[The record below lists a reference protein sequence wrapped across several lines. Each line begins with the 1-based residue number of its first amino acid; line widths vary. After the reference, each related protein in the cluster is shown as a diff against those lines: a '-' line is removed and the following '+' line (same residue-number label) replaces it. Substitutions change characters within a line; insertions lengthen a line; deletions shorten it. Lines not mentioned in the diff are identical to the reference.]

1 MGWLNSRKPQG
12 FHHTYIY
19 IDERN
24 EAVRRLRQSRV
35 EAAADEA
42 SLTAAATDAEPSVV
56 TAAPSGDAVAS
67 SVDASAPSAASA
79 ALLGDAVASSVDA
92 SAPSAASAAPSGDDA
107 APKSASATPMPETLP
122 AGPLFVSALA
132 ERRRQSRDAAMRLVG
147 AIVVPLLMLFLVLT
161 IFIFL
166 L

>member
-35 EAAADEA
+35 QAAADEA
-42 SLTAAATDAEPSVV
+42 SLTAAGDGAASSADAAKPS
-56 TAAPSGDAVAS
+56 ADAVK
-67 SVDASAPSAASA
+67 PSAAS
-79 ALLGDAVASSVDA
+79 V
-92 SAPSAASAAPSGDDA
+92 
-107 APKSASATPMPETLP
+107 TPAPETSP
-122 AGPLFVSALA
+122 AGPLFISALA

>member
-42 SLTAAATDAEPSVV
+42 SFTAAATAAEPSVV
-56 TAAPSGDAVAS
+56 TAAPSGDDAAP
-67 SVDASAPSAASA
+67 SVDAS
-79 ALLGDAVASSVDA
+79 
-92 SAPSAASAAPSGDDA
+92 
-107 APKSASATPMPETLP
+107 APKSASATPAPETSP

>member
-1 MGWLNSRKPQG
+1 MDWLNSRKPQG

-42 SLTAAATDAEPSVV
+42 SLTAA
-56 TAAPSGDAVAS
+56 GDGAAS
-67 SVDASAPSAASA
+67 SADAAKPSADFAKPSADFAKPSADSAKPSAAS
-79 ALLGDAVASSVDA
+79 V
-92 SAPSAASAAPSGDDA
+92 
-107 APKSASATPMPETLP
+107 TPAPETSP

>member
-42 SLTAAATDAEPSVV
+42 SLTAA
-56 TAAPSGDAVAS
+56 GDGAAS
-67 SVDASAPSAASA
+67 SADAAKPSADSA
-79 ALLGDAVASSVDA
+79 K
-92 SAPSAASAAPSGDDA
+92 PSAASAAPA
-107 APKSASATPMPETLP
+107 PETSP

-132 ERRRQSRDAAMRLVG
+132 ERRRQLRDAAMRLVG

>member
-56 TAAPSGDAVAS
+56 TAV
-67 SVDASAPSAASA
+67 
-79 ALLGDAVASSVDA
+79 
-92 SAPSAASAAPSGDDA
+92 PSGDDLT
-107 APKSASATPMPETLP
+107 PKSASVTPTPETSP

>member
-42 SLTAAATDAEPSVV
+42 SLTAA
-56 TAAPSGDAVAS
+56 GDGAAS
-67 SVDASAPSAASA
+67 SADAAKPSADSAKPSAAY
-79 ALLGDAVASSVDA
+79 
-92 SAPSAASAAPSGDDA
+92 
-107 APKSASATPMPETLP
+107 ATPAPETSP
-122 AGPLFVSALA
+122 AGQLFVSALA

>member
-24 EAVRRLRQSRV
+24 EAVRRLRQSRA

-42 SLTAAATDAEPSVV
+42 SLTAA
-56 TAAPSGDAVAS
+56 GDGAAS
-67 SVDASAPSAASA
+67 SADAFVLSA
-79 ALLGDAVASSVDA
+79 DTV
-92 SAPSAASAAPSGDDA
+92 
-107 APKSASATPMPETLP
+107 APKSASATPEPETSP

-147 AIVVPLLMLFLVLT
+147 AIVVPLLMLFLVLI

>member
-42 SLTAAATDAEPSVV
+42 SLTAAGIDVEPSAV
-56 TAAPSGDAVAS
+56 TAVPSGDAVAS

-79 ALLGDAVASSVDA
+79 K
-92 SAPSAASAAPSGDDA
+92 PSAASA
-107 APKSASATPMPETLP
+107 TPAPETSP

>member
-1 MGWLNSRKPQG
+1 MGWLNSRKPKG

-42 SLTAAATDAEPSVV
+42 SLTAA
-56 TAAPSGDAVAS
+56 GDGAAS
-67 SVDASAPSAASA
+67 SADAARPSADCAKPSAASA
-79 ALLGDAVASSVDA
+79 K
-92 SAPSAASAAPSGDDA
+92 PSAASA
-107 APKSASATPMPETLP
+107 KSSAASATPAPETSP

>member
-56 TAAPSGDAVAS
+56 TAV
-67 SVDASAPSAASA
+67 
-79 ALLGDAVASSVDA
+79 
-92 SAPSAASAAPSGDDA
+92 PSGDDA
-107 APKSASATPMPETLP
+107 APSVDASAPKSASATPAPETSP

-147 AIVVPLLMLFLVLT
+147 AIVVPLLILFLVLT

>member
-24 EAVRRLRQSRV
+24 EAVRHLRQSRV

-42 SLTAAATDAEPSVV
+42 SLTAAATDAEPSAV
-56 TAAPSGDAVAS
+56 TAAPSGDDAAP

-79 ALLGDAVASSVDA
+79 KPSV
-92 SAPSAASAAPSGDDA
+92 
-107 APKSASATPMPETLP
+107 ASATPAPETSP

>member
-42 SLTAAATDAEPSVV
+42 SLTAAGDGAVSSADAAKPS
-56 TAAPSGDAVAS
+56 AD
-67 SVDASAPSAASA
+67 SAKPSAASA
-79 ALLGDAVASSVDA
+79 
-92 SAPSAASAAPSGDDA
+92 
-107 APKSASATPMPETLP
+107 TPAPETSP

>member
-24 EAVRRLRQSRV
+24 EAVRRLRQTRV

-42 SLTAAATDAEPSVV
+42 SLAAA
-56 TAAPSGDAVAS
+56 GDGAAS
-67 SVDASAPSAASA
+67 SDDAAKPSADSAKPSAASA
-79 ALLGDAVASSVDA
+79 
-92 SAPSAASAAPSGDDA
+92 
-107 APKSASATPMPETLP
+107 TPTPETSS

>member
-42 SLTAAATDAEPSVV
+42 SLTAAGDGAASSADAAKPS
-56 TAAPSGDAVAS
+56 ADAVK
-67 SVDASAPSAASA
+67 PSAAS
-79 ALLGDAVASSVDA
+79 V
-92 SAPSAASAAPSGDDA
+92 
-107 APKSASATPMPETLP
+107 TPAPETSP
-122 AGPLFVSALA
+122 AGPLFISALA

>member
-35 EAAADEA
+35 EAATDEA
-42 SLTAAATDAEPSVV
+42 SLTAAGDGAVSSADA
-56 TAAPSGDAVAS
+56 AK
-67 SVDASAPSAASA
+67 PSAASA
-79 ALLGDAVASSVDA
+79 K
-92 SAPSAASAAPSGDDA
+92 PSAASA
-107 APKSASATPMPETLP
+107 TPAPETSP

>member
-42 SLTAAATDAEPSVV
+42 SLAAA
-56 TAAPSGDAVAS
+56 GDGAAS
-67 SVDASAPSAASA
+67 S
-79 ALLGDAVASSVDA
+79 
-92 SAPSAASAAPSGDDA
+92 DDA
-107 APKSASATPMPETLP
+107 AKPSADSAKPSADSATPAPETSP
-122 AGPLFVSALA
+122 AGPLFVSTLA

>member
-42 SLTAAATDAEPSVV
+42 SLTAAGDGAASSADAAKPSADSAKPSV
-56 TAAPSGDAVAS
+56 
-67 SVDASAPSAASA
+67 
-79 ALLGDAVASSVDA
+79 
-92 SAPSAASAAPSGDDA
+92 
-107 APKSASATPMPETLP
+107 ASATPAPETSP

>member
-35 EAAADEA
+35 EAATDEA

-56 TAAPSGDAVAS
+56 TAAPS
-67 SVDASAPSAASA
+67 VDAS
-79 ALLGDAVASSVDA
+79 
-92 SAPSAASAAPSGDDA
+92 
-107 APKSASATPMPETLP
+107 APKSASATPAPETSP

>member
-42 SLTAAATDAEPSVV
+42 SLTAA
-56 TAAPSGDAVAS
+56 GDGAAS
-67 SVDASAPSAASA
+67 SADAAKPSADSAKPSAASA
-79 ALLGDAVASSVDA
+79 
-92 SAPSAASAAPSGDDA
+92 
-107 APKSASATPMPETLP
+107 TPAPETSP

-132 ERRRQSRDAAMRLVG
+132 ERRRLSRDAAMRLVG

>member
-42 SLTAAATDAEPSVV
+42 SLTAAGDGAVSSADA
-56 TAAPSGDAVAS
+56 AK
-67 SVDASAPSAASA
+67 PSAASA
-79 ALLGDAVASSVDA
+79 K
-92 SAPSAASAAPSGDDA
+92 PSAASAKPSA
-107 APKSASATPMPETLP
+107 ASATPAPETSP
-122 AGPLFVSALA
+122 AGQLFVSALA
-132 ERRRQSRDAAMRLVG
+132 ERRRKSRDAAMRLVG

>member
-35 EAAADEA
+35 EVAADEA
-42 SLTAAATDAEPSVV
+42 SLTAA
-56 TAAPSGDAVAS
+56 GDGAAS
-67 SVDASAPSAASA
+67 SADAAKPSADSAKPSAASA
-79 ALLGDAVASSVDA
+79 
-92 SAPSAASAAPSGDDA
+92 
-107 APKSASATPMPETLP
+107 TPAPETSP

>member
-42 SLTAAATDAEPSVV
+42 SLTAA
-56 TAAPSGDAVAS
+56 GDGAAS
-67 SVDASAPSAASA
+67 SADAATPSA
-79 ALLGDAVASSVDA
+79 DN
-92 SAPSAASAAPSGDDA
+92 A
-107 APKSASATPMPETLP
+107 APKSASATPAPETSP

>member
-56 TAAPSGDAVAS
+56 TAAPSGDAAAP
-67 SVDASAPSAASA
+67 SVDAS
-79 ALLGDAVASSVDA
+79 
-92 SAPSAASAAPSGDDA
+92 
-107 APKSASATPMPETLP
+107 APKSASATPAPETSP

>member
-35 EAAADEA
+35 EAAADEV
-42 SLTAAATDAEPSVV
+42 SLTAA
-56 TAAPSGDAVAS
+56 GDGAAS
-67 SVDASAPSAASA
+67 SADAARPSADSAKPSAAS
-79 ALLGDAVASSVDA
+79 VNP
-92 SAPSAASAAPSGDDA
+92 APEIS
-107 APKSASATPMPETLP
+107 P

>member
-56 TAAPSGDAVAS
+56 TAAPSGDA
-67 SVDASAPSAASA
+67 SAPSAASA
-79 ALLGDAVASSVDA
+79 AL
-92 SAPSAASAAPSGDDA
+92 SADNL
-107 APKSASATPMPETLP
+107 APKSASATPAPETSS

>member
-56 TAAPSGDAVAS
+56 TSAPSGVGVAP
-67 SVDASAPSAASA
+67 SVDASATK
-79 ALLGDAVASSVDA
+79 SV
-92 SAPSAASAAPSGDDA
+92 SAAPSADNL
-107 APKSASATPMPETLP
+107 APKSASATPAPETSP
-122 AGPLFVSALA
+122 AGPLFVSTLA

>member
-42 SLTAAATDAEPSVV
+42 SLTAAATAAEPSVV
-56 TAAPSGDAVAS
+56 TAAPSGDDTAP
-67 SVDASAPSAASA
+67 SVDASATKSVSA
-79 ALLGDAVASSVDA
+79 AL
-92 SAPSAASAAPSGDDA
+92 SADNL
-107 APKSASATPMPETLP
+107 APKSASATPASETSP

>member
-42 SLTAAATDAEPSVV
+42 SLTAAEDD
-56 TAAPSGDAVAS
+56 AAPSA
-67 SVDASAPSAASA
+67 DASAPLAASA
-79 ALLGDAVASSVDA
+79 T
-92 SAPSAASAAPSGDDA
+92 PSADNAAS
-107 APKSASATPMPETLP
+107 KSASATPEPETSP

>member
-35 EAAADEA
+35 EAATDEA
-42 SLTAAATDAEPSVV
+42 SLAAAATDAEPSVV
-56 TAAPSGDAVAS
+56 TAAPS
-67 SVDASAPSAASA
+67 VDAS
-79 ALLGDAVASSVDA
+79 
-92 SAPSAASAAPSGDDA
+92 
-107 APKSASATPMPETLP
+107 APKSASATPAPETSP

-161 IFIFL
+161 IFIFIL
-166 L
+166 

>member
-42 SLTAAATDAEPSVV
+42 SLTAA
-56 TAAPSGDAVAS
+56 GDGAAS
-67 SVDASAPSAASA
+67 SADAAKPSADSAKPSAASA
-79 ALLGDAVASSVDA
+79 TP
-92 SAPSAASAAPSGDDA
+92 APEIS
-107 APKSASATPMPETLP
+107 P

>member
-42 SLTAAATDAEPSVV
+42 SLTAA
-56 TAAPSGDAVAS
+56 GDGAAS
-67 SVDASAPSAASA
+67 SADAAKPSADSAKPSAASA
-79 ALLGDAVASSVDA
+79 
-92 SAPSAASAAPSGDDA
+92 
-107 APKSASATPMPETLP
+107 TPAPETSP
-122 AGPLFVSALA
+122 AGPLLVSALA

>member
-35 EAAADEA
+35 EAAAAEA
-42 SLTAAATDAEPSVV
+42 SLTAA
-56 TAAPSGDAVAS
+56 GDGAAS
-67 SVDASAPSAASA
+67 SADAAKPSADSAKPSAASA
-79 ALLGDAVASSVDA
+79 
-92 SAPSAASAAPSGDDA
+92 
-107 APKSASATPMPETLP
+107 TPAPETSP

>member
-42 SLTAAATDAEPSVV
+42 SLTAAVTDAEPSVV
-56 TAAPSGDAVAS
+56 TAV
-67 SVDASAPSAASA
+67 
-79 ALLGDAVASSVDA
+79 
-92 SAPSAASAAPSGDDA
+92 PSGDDA
-107 APKSASATPMPETLP
+107 APSVDASAPKSASATPVPETSP

>member
-42 SLTAAATDAEPSVV
+42 SLTAA
-56 TAAPSGDAVAS
+56 GDGAAS
-67 SVDASAPSAASA
+67 SADAAKTSADSAKPSAASA
-79 ALLGDAVASSVDA
+79 
-92 SAPSAASAAPSGDDA
+92 
-107 APKSASATPMPETLP
+107 TPAPETSP

>member
-42 SLTAAATDAEPSVV
+42 SLTAVATDAEPSVV
-56 TAAPSGDAVAS
+56 TAAPSA
-67 SVDASAPSAASA
+67 DASAPSAAS
-79 ALLGDAVASSVDA
+79 
-92 SAPSAASAAPSGDDA
+92 SAPSADNA
-107 APKSASATPMPETLP
+107 APKSASAKPSAASATPAPETSP

>member
-1 MGWLNSRKPQG
+1 MGWLNSRNPQG

-56 TAAPSGDAVAS
+56 TAV
-67 SVDASAPSAASA
+67 
-79 ALLGDAVASSVDA
+79 
-92 SAPSAASAAPSGDDA
+92 PSGDDLT
-107 APKSASATPMPETLP
+107 PKSASVTPTPETSP

-132 ERRRQSRDAAMRLVG
+132 ERRRQSRDSAMRLVG

>member
-56 TAAPSGDAVAS
+56 TAAPSGD
-67 SVDASAPSAASA
+67 DAAPSAASA
-79 ALLGDAVASSVDA
+79 K
-92 SAPSAASAAPSGDDA
+92 PSADNA
-107 APKSASATPMPETLP
+107 APKSASATPAPETSP

>member
-42 SLTAAATDAEPSVV
+42 SLTAARDGA
-56 TAAPSGDAVAS
+56 AS
-67 SVDASAPSAASA
+67 SADAAKPSADSAKPSAASA
-79 ALLGDAVASSVDA
+79 
-92 SAPSAASAAPSGDDA
+92 
-107 APKSASATPMPETLP
+107 TPAPETSP
-122 AGPLFVSALA
+122 AGQLFVSALA

>member
-42 SLTAAATDAEPSVV
+42 SLTAAATDAEPSAV
-56 TAAPSGDAVAS
+56 TAAPSGDDTAP
-67 SVDASAPSAASA
+67 SVDASATK
-79 ALLGDAVASSVDA
+79 SV
-92 SAPSAASAAPSGDDA
+92 SAAPSADNL
-107 APKSASATPMPETLP
+107 APKSDSAPPAPETSP

>member
-42 SLTAAATDAEPSVV
+42 SLTAAGDGAASSTDA
-56 TAAPSGDAVAS
+56 AK
-67 SVDASAPSAASA
+67 PSA
-79 ALLGDAVASSVDA
+79 DN
-92 SAPSAASAAPSGDDA
+92 A
-107 APKSASATPMPETLP
+107 APKSASATPAPETSP